1 MSTTFKEINGKVEA
15 PIYQVVPKGQFPK
28 VEYQDVTLSLTSFW
42 GGAERGRSL
51 QLTISNGNY
60 IQLTKEAVQELR
72 DSILDWLEGKQLEEI

>member
-1 MSTTFKEINGKVEA
+1 MSTTFKEINGKVECHTLH
-15 PIYQVVPKGQFPK
+15 QKGQFPK

-42 GGAERGRSL
+42 GGTERGRSL

-60 IQLTKEAVQELR
+60 IQLTKGAVEELR